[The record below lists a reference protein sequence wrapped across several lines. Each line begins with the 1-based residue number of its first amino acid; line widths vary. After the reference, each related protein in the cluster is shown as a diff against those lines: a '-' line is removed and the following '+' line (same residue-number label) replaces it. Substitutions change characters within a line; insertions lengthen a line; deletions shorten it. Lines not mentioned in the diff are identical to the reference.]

1 MGRAVR
7 DMLQKSNEYIP
18 SPSVIISYICKYF
31 SVEEDVLR
39 GQRRGRNE
47 VNARQIAMYQI
58 RRMTN
63 LSLKEIGKEFEGRDH
78 TTVMHAVRKV
88 EELIV
93 EDQSLAENVDSL
105 RRSLEA

>member
-1 MGRAVR
+1 
-7 DMLQKSNEYIP
+7 
-18 SPSVIISYICKYF
+18 
-31 SVEEDVLR
+31 
-39 GQRRGRNE
+39 
-47 VNARQIAMYQI
+47 
-58 RRMTN
+58 MTN